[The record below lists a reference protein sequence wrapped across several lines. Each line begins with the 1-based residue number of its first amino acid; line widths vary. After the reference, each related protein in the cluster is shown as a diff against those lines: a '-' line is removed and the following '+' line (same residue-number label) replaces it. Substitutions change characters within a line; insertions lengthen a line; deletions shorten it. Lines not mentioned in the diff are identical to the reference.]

1 MKIQELIVKNFG
13 KIKDKKVMLSEGIN
27 LFCGENESGKSTLY
41 TFIKSMLF
49 GLERGR
55 GRASSSDTFSK
66 YEPWE
71 NPNYY
76 SGCLRFE
83 SGGKTFYINRHF
95 DKYSKKA
102 ELICEDDGEELSVAD
117 GDLEMILSGLTAGGY
132 ENTVSVGQL
141 GARPGQTLAGEL
153 KNYATNYYAT
163 GNSEIN
169 LEETLLLLRAKKREL
184 ERKAKE
190 ELVKKQQKR
199 EQIELEASYVWRDV
213 HRLTEEQEH
222 IGGELEHRKEKEK
235 SIQSEQENKGVI
247 DELRPNKWRI
257 HPIEIVLFAL
267 IVIFAFIFINRPWN
281 YLVAIIISL
290 LCVIYVWNRMKVG
303 KKDIK
308 TEPEIILEEITPEEE
323 KSSVEKLRWEMTR
336 VRGELKEKQVQY
348 DNLREQLEELD
359 EVSGIYQEQDRK
371 IQAVRLAMDK
381 INDLSQELQGE
392 LERRLDGRA
401 SEIIKDITG
410 GKYTRLVIDD
420 TLQMNL
426 ISQGRRIPIEQV
438 SRGTIEQ
445 AYFAL
450 RMASSELLYEEV
462 YPVVLDD
469 TFVHYDDTRLKNTL
483 RWLAGNKKQ
492 VLIFSCQ
499 RREEEM
505 LKELGICF
513 KRIAV

>member
-13 KIKDKKVMLSEGIN
+13 KIKDKKVEFSEGIN
-27 LFCGENESGKSTLY
+27 VFTGENESGKSTLH
-41 TFIKSMLF
+41 TFIRSMLF

-76 SGCLRFE
+76 SGCLKFE
-83 SGGKTFYINRHF
+83 SGGKTFYLNRHF

-117 GDLEMILSGLTAGGY
+117 GDLEMILSGLTLTGY

-141 GARPGQTLAGEL
+141 GVRPGQTLAGEL

-169 LEETLLLLRAKKREL
+169 LEEALLSLRAKKREL
-184 ERKAKE
+184 EQKAKE

-222 IGGELEHRKEKEK
+222 ISKELEHRKEKEK
-235 SIQSEQENKGVI
+235 SRQREQENKGVI

-257 HPIEIVLFAL
+257 HPIEIILFAI
-267 IVIFAFIFINRPWN
+267 IVISAFIFINRPWN

-348 DNLREQLEELD
+348 DNLMEQLEELD
-359 EVSGIYQEQDRK
+359 EVSASYQEQDKK
-371 IQAVRLAMDK
+371 IQAVKLAMDK
-381 INDLSQELQGE
+381 INELSKELQEE
-392 LERRLDGRA
+392 LEKWLDGRA
-401 SEIIKDITG
+401 SEIIEDITG

-420 TLQMNL
+420 ALQMSL
-426 ISQGRRIPIEQV
+426 ISQGRRIPVEQV

-450 RMASSELLYEEV
+450 RMASSELLYEEA
-462 YPVVLDD
+462 YPIVLDD
-469 TFVHYDDTRLKNTL
+469 TFVHYDDARLKNTL

-499 RREEEM
+499 RREEEL
-505 LKELGICF
+505 LKELGISF
-513 KRIAV
+513 KRISV